1 MSHVDSGGRPST
13 AVLLA
18 FGVLLAGTGLYLV
31 PTLALNGLILA
42 TAIAGVTWLGGIG
55 AVWYLYRTAAARDRG
70 SIGDRGVL
78 NLHRAVLEHAGE
90 AHVVVDPDGDISY
103 VSPNVRDVLG
113 VDPDRLEERGTL
125 IDLVHERD
133 RRRALRTFA
142 RVRRTQ
148 AASATLE
155 ISVRRPEGGDA
166 HIAVRA
172 LNLAHSP
179 VIGGLLLVLRDIT
192 PRKTFAT
199 ETRHLAYY
207 DALTG
212 LANRRFF
219 YEQAEKTLSLARR
232 HRAPLAVLF
241 LDLDRLK
248 QVNDVV
254 GHEHGDRLLEDVAR
268 ALRDTLRDSDLV
280 ARLGGDEFGVVLTEV
295 RDEQAAGRV
304 AHRVL
309 DRLPAR
315 VVAAGHEVAVAAS
328 AGVAMFPEDAV
339 DLESLV
345 TAAEAAMHRAR
356 TTGSRLQFYR
366 SELRQRFTDE
376 LELERDIRQAFE
388 QHEFRLH
395 YQPVFSL
402 GTGEMVG
409 AEALSRWRHIT
420 RGMVT
425 AAEFIGQAEKTGLIR
440 SLDRWAIAR
449 AIHQRS
455 SQLAD
460 GWRGWVAVN
469 LSPHSLRDPELPG
482 YVRETLGATRL
493 EPGSLV
499 LEMPEG
505 AVFRDTAAAADL
517 MWALKDAG
525 AAIALDDYG
534 AGSTSISQLKQL
546 PIDILKLQPDFIAPI
561 GADSGDEQ
569 LVEATISIAHG
580 IRARVLAKGVERDDQ
595 IEWLR
600 DAGCDFVQGYL
611 VGAPVPAQEL
621 AGDRDEPAG
630 RAASP

>member
-1 MSHVDSGGRPST
+1 MSRVDSGGRPST

-55 AVWYLYRTAAARDRG
+55 AVWYLYRASADRDGPSRE
-70 SIGDRGVL
+70 RGVRD
-78 NLHRAVLEHAGE
+78 LHRAVLEHGGE
-90 AHVVVDPDGDISY
+90 AHVVVDPDGDISF
-103 VSPNVRDVLG
+103 VSPNARDVLG

-125 IDLVHERD
+125 LDLVHERD
-133 RRRALRTFA
+133 RNRALRTFA
-142 RVRRTQ
+142 RVRRSP
-148 AASATLE
+148 ASSASIE
-155 ISVRRPEGGDA
+155 VSVRRPEGGDA
-166 HIAVRA
+166 HIAVHA
-172 LNLAHSP
+172 LNLTHSP
-179 VIGGLLLVLRDIT
+179 VVGGLLLVLRDIT
-192 PRKTFAT
+192 SRKAFAT
-199 ETRHLAYY
+199 ENRHLAYY

-219 YEQAEKTLSLARR
+219 CEQAEKALSMARR
-232 HRAPLAVLF
+232 HGEPLAALY

-248 QVNDVV
+248 QVNDVL
-254 GHEHGDRLLEDVAR
+254 GHEHGDRFLEDVAR
-268 ALRDTLRDSDLV
+268 ALRDSVRESDLV
-280 ARLGGDEFGVVLTEV
+280 GRLGGDEFGVVLAEV

-304 AHRVL
+304 ANRVL
-309 DRLPAR
+309 ERLPAV
-315 VVAAGHEVAVAAS
+315 VVAAGHEIAVGAN
-328 AGVAMFPEDAV
+328 AGVAVFPDDADHV
-339 DLESLV
+339 EPLLA
-345 TAAEAAMHRAR
+345 AAEAAMHQAR

-366 SELRQRFTDE
+366 SEARRRLADE
-376 LELERDIRQAFE
+376 LELEQDMRQAFE
-388 QHEFRLH
+388 RHEFRLH

-402 GTGEMVG
+402 GTGEMIG
-409 AEALSRWRHIT
+409 AEALSRWRHVT

-425 AAEFIGQAEKTGLIR
+425 AAEFIERAEKTGLIR

-449 AIHQRS
+449 AVHQRS
-455 SQLAD
+455 SQLVG

-469 LSPHSLRDPELPG
+469 LSPHSLRDPELPE
-482 YVRETLGATRL
+482 YVRETLGAARL

-505 AVFRDTAAAADL
+505 AVFRDTVAAADL

-546 PIDILKLQPDFIAPI
+546 PIDILKLQPDFIAAI

-580 IRARVLAKGVERDDQ
+580 IRARVLAKGLERDEQ

-611 VGAPVPAQEL
+611 VGAPVPAEQL

-630 RAASP
+630 RATAP